1 MSFNLEGKIRVKD
14 DGASKAF
21 DKIRKATEGARKAS
35 DAYADANKRMNDAQE
50 RLSRGSSNMNRELNK
65 TKKALDGASSS
76 FGILK
81 KAFAG
86 GIGFGLGTSLV
97 RGVGNVVGAA
107 GDFLGDSV
115 KKAMDFEAQMSTI
128 KALTGASSA
137 EMAKMQTLALEMG
150 AATKYSAMD
159 AAKGIEEL
167 LKAGLSPATVQ
178 AGGLE
183 AALTLA
189 TAGGLDLA
197 EASEIMSTALNSFKK
212 DGLKAADAAN
222 ILAGTA
228 NASATDVHDLR
239 YSLAAV
245 GAVADGAGMSFK
257 DVNIALGLF
266 ANNGLKGSDAG
277 TSLKSMLM
285 NLSPS
290 TNKATAQMIELGI
303 MTKKG
308 ANAFYDAHGELKS
321 LDKIAGI
328 LRNTL
333 SKLTAKDR
341 QDALREMF
349 GSDGIRAANILFKEG
364 AAGAK
369 KFYQEMSNVTA
380 LSVAKEK
387 MNNAAGAVEQFKG
400 AIETLQISALLPTM
414 PLITKFA
421 NAASDMVAKY
431 TPQITA
437 AVQSMSDSVMNYL
450 NTNFFKNPEFINLP
464 DIKSKVEYVLTKLKE
479 TVYAWWDSTGRS
491 TFETLTTNVIQTIT
505 SGLEKSIPEIVSVGL
520 KLGGALVNGV
530 ISAIK
535 NDPVASAVILGGAGL
550 SVGGL
555 PGAAVGA
562 GAGAAGS
569 LGYQAVNA
577 TQSSSWFNNA
587 EAWWTENMPSWIT
600 GVDEKDRAKAAQAW
614 KDRAKPK
621 AGGIDRVPY
630 NQYPA
635 SLHAG
640 EAVLTREE
648 AKRYRAGAGGAP
660 TVTITGNTFH
670 VRQESDI
677 DAIARRL
684 AYHLAG

>member
-1 MSFNLEGKIRVKD
+1 MIELNGKIRIRD
-14 DGASKAF
+14 DGASKAL
-21 DKIRKATEGARKAS
+21 DKVRKATEGAHKATE
-35 DAYADANKRMNDAQE
+35 AYAKSNKQLNDAQE
-50 RLSRGSSNMNRELNK
+50 RFSNGASGMNRQLNK
-65 TKKALDGASSS
+65 SKKALDGVGSS
-76 FGILK
+76 FNILK

-86 GIGFGLGTSLV
+86 GIGFGLGTALV
-97 RGVGNVVGAA
+97 KGVGNMVGAA

-137 EMAKMQTLALEMG
+137 EMAKMQTLALQAG
-150 AATKYSAMD
+150 SATKYSAMQ
-159 AAKGIEEL
+159 AAQGIEEL
-167 LKAGLSPATVQ
+167 LKAGLTPASVQ

-197 EASEIMSTALNSFKK
+197 EAAEIMSTALNSFKK

-277 TSLKSMLM
+277 TSLKSVLM
-285 NLSPS
+285 NLTPS
-290 TNKATAQMIELGI
+290 TKRATNTMRDLGI
-303 MTKKG
+303 VTKKG
-308 ANAFYDAHGELKS
+308 VNTFYDARGELKS
-321 LDKIAGI
+321 LDQVAEI
-328 LRNTL
+328 LHKTM
-333 SKLTAKDR
+333 SKMTSKDR
-341 QDALREMF
+341 QEAFKEMF
-349 GSDGIRAANILFKEG
+349 GTDGIRAGNILFKEG

-421 NAASDMVAKY
+421 NAASDLIVKY

-464 DIKSKVEYVLTKLKE
+464 DIKTKVEYVLTKLKE

-491 TFETLTTNVIQTIT
+491 TFETLTTNVIQTICF
-505 SGLEKSIPEIVSVGL
+505 GLEESIPEITRVGL

-530 ISAIK
+530 IDAIK

-555 PGAAVGA
+555 PGAAIGA

-600 GVDEKDRAKAAQAW
+600 GVEEKDRAKAAQAW
-614 KDRAKPK
+614 RDRAKPK

-677 DAIARRL
+677 DAIARQL
-684 AYHLAG
+684 AYHLAM